1 MILTVTANAAIDKRY
16 VTKSFEVGQ
25 VNRVVS
31 CAATAG
37 GKGLNVSRA
46 ARLAG
51 EEVTATGF
59 LGGHSGSFIE
69 EGVKAQGIA
78 SEFVWC
84 QGESRTCI
92 NIWDETHQTQTEFLE
107 PGFPIG
113 DSDMDR
119 LVEHFSHLVG
129 DSSIATI
136 SGSIPQGGNAKLYR
150 RLIEKAEKC
159 GKKVIVDTSG
169 SLLEDCL
176 NYHPYMIKPNMD
188 EIRMLTGRSVDT
200 QEELVEAARLI
211 HAKGVPV
218 VVISRGGEGSV
229 ISSQEGVFEARVPRI
244 EAANTVGCG
253 DIMTAGFAV
262 GFSRGLSV
270 PECIRLASAMSA
282 AGALRLETG
291 YFRKEDMEDLLP
303 KIQVR
308 QLAG

>member
-16 VTKSFEVGQ
+16 VTKSFEVGE
-25 VNRVVS
+25 VNRVIS

-46 ARLAG
+46 AYLAG
-51 EEVTATGF
+51 EAVTATGF

-78 SEFVWC
+78 SDFVWC
-84 QGESRTCI
+84 QGESRSCI

-107 PGFPIG
+107 PGFTIG
-113 DSDMDR
+113 DQDMDR
-119 LVEHFSHLVG
+119 LAEHFSHLVG
-129 DSSIATI
+129 DCSIVTI
-136 SGSIPQGGNAKLYR
+136 SGSIPKGGSSDLYR
-150 RLIEKAEKC
+150 RLIEAAEKC
-159 GKKVIVDTSG
+159 GKKAIVDTSG

-176 NYHPYMIKPNMD
+176 NFHPYMVKPNMD
-188 EIRMLTGRSVDT
+188 EIRMLTGRQVDSD
-200 QEELVEAARLI
+200 EELIEAAKLI

-218 VVISRGGEGSV
+218 VVISRGGDGSV
-229 ISSQEGVFEARVPRI
+229 ISSAEGVFEARVPKI

-282 AGALRLETG
+282 AGAMRLETG
-291 YFRKEDMEDLLP
+291 YFQKEDMEALLP
-303 KIQVR
+303 QIQVK
-308 QLAG
+308 QLA